1 MNFLIHDKYLIS
13 IKCLYVKRN
22 PLVNIIEW
30 VILRFIRIILITLLI
45 LKKMLLGLRN
55 RMVDLILRII
65 LVNVQLWGVL
75 DVAMLYLLC

>member
-13 IKCLYVKRN
+13 IKCLYVKWN

-55 RMVDLILRII
+55 RIVELILRII

-75 DVAMLYLLC
+75 DVAM